1 MAKWWL
7 IGVAAFL
14 AVLLIASIVLALTSK
29 EAEFAPGT
37 PEHAVQTLWR
47 VAESEDI
54 KTAYTMLSQ
63 ELQQKCTLKNYMDGS
78 GVPFS
83 IRNSRNSRV
92 TLRDTKLVG
101 DITFVSVRVTRFYG
115 SGPFD
120 SGESSYDRRYA
131 LQQEEGEW
139 KFTEYPWPYDYCRE
153 SDSE

>member
-7 IGVAAFL
+7 IGAATSL
-14 AVLLIASIVLALTSK
+14 AVLLIASIALALTSR
-29 EAEFAPGT
+29 EAEFAPST
-37 PEHAVQTLWR
+37 PEYTVQTLWR

-83 IRNSRNSRV
+83 IRNSRNSHV
-92 TLRDTKLVG
+92 TLRDTQLVG
-101 DITFVSVRVTRFYG
+101 DITFVSVRVTRFHG

-153 SDSE
+153 FDSE